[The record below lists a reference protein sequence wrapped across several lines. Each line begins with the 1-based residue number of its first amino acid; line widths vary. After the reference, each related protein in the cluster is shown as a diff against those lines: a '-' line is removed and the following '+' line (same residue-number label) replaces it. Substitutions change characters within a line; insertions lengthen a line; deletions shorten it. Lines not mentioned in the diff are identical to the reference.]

1 MHRLCRSVP
10 VVASCLTI
18 AAAAAAAQ
26 TTGKDGS
33 DLEKCD
39 KPIGTLAVHEP
50 QNDVIAS
57 LRRYQLES
65 PTSLI
70 RMMVQQSNCF
80 TVVERGVAMQNI
92 MQERQL
98 AQGGEL
104 QQGSNMGKGQMVT
117 ADYVLTPNV
126 LIAEPN
132 AGGVGGGIGGFGR
145 KLGVVGAIAGGL
157 KFKEAQTS
165 ILIADTRT
173 TVQVAAAEGKAKKT
187 DFRLGMLGWGG
198 GAVGAVGGYT
208 NTNEGKVIAASFLD
222 NYNQI
227 VRSVRSNPEM
237 QKAAA
242 SGGAA
247 ASGPKAGAVYNEGDV
262 LAPKIDNVKLLADA
276 ADGARAVATLK
287 KGDDVVFLG
296 EEKNG
301 FLKVQGGSA
310 EGWVKKSLVGKK

>member
-1 MHRLCRSVP
+1 
-10 VVASCLTI
+10 
-18 AAAAAAAQ
+18 
-26 TTGKDGS
+26 
-33 DLEKCD
+33 
-39 KPIGTLAVHEP
+39 
-50 QNDVIAS
+50 
-57 LRRYQLES
+57 
-65 PTSLI
+65 
-70 RMMVQQSNCF
+70 
-80 TVVERGVAMQNI
+80 
-92 MQERQL
+92 
-98 AQGGEL
+98 
-104 QQGSNMGKGQMVT
+104 
-117 ADYVLTPNV
+117 
-126 LIAEPN
+126 
-132 AGGVGGGIGGFGR
+132 
-145 KLGVVGAIAGGL
+145 
-157 KFKEAQTS
+157 
-165 ILIADTRT
+165 
-173 TVQVAAAEGKAKKT
+173 
-187 DFRLGMLGWGG
+187 MLGWGG